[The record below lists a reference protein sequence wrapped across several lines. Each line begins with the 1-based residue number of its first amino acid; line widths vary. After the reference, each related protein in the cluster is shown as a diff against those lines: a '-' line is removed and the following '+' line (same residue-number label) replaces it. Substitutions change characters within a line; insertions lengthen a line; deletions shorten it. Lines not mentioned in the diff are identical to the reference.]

1 MRNSNVLCD
10 CLVDS
15 DADTAQRNKQR
26 RRKALT
32 ISLAV
37 EALLLATLLVWPL
50 LNPSTMSARYTID
63 PIPPY
68 AGDGHQTPNTSTSA
82 RRHGTTVVDP
92 SRFLYSPI
100 QKNFHPR
107 PESGEDDS
115 APSIGGNSGYGNG
128 TGPADGIGILN
139 GTGNGPVPP
148 RPPEPKPPAA
158 TKPMFVS
165 QGAQEAM
172 LVRRVEPV
180 YPTWARQAHVSGT
193 VELRAII
200 AKDGNVINLEVISGH
215 PMLVRAAVD
224 AVRQWHYRP
233 TLLNN
238 QSVEVQTFVTVR
250 FVLD

>member
-1 MRNSNVLCD
+1 MRNSDLLSD

-15 DADTAQRNKQR
+15 DADAALRNKQR

-32 ISLAV
+32 ISLTV
-37 EALLLATLLVWPL
+37 EAVLLTALLVWPL
-50 LNPSTMSARYTID
+50 LNPSTMSARYAID
-63 PIPPY
+63 PLPPY
-68 AGDGHQTPNTSTSA
+68 AGGGHQAPNTSPSV
-82 RRHGTTVVDP
+82 RHHGDTFGGP
-92 SRFLYSPI
+92 IRFLYMPI
-100 QKNFHPR
+100 SRKFPQR
-107 PESGEDDS
+107 PESGEAIS
-115 APSIGGNSGYGNG
+115 APSIGNSSGYGNG

-139 GTGNGPVPP
+139 GTGVGPAPP
-148 RPPEPKPPAA
+148 RPPEPKPLVV

-172 LVRRVEPV
+172 LIRRVDPV

-200 AKDGNVINLEVISGH
+200 AKDGSVINLEVISGH

-238 QSVEVQTFVTVR
+238 QPVEVQTFVTVK

>member
-1 MRNSNVLCD
+1 MRNSNLLSD

-37 EALLLATLLVWPL
+37 EAVLLATLLVWPL
-50 LNPSTMSARYTID
+50 LNPSTMSARYAID
-63 PIPPY
+63 PIPPFPGGGRQ
-68 AGDGHQTPNTSTSA
+68 APHTSSSQP
-82 RRHGTTVVDP
+82 HGTHDRWFPLVGIHYPTIGEH
-92 SRFLYSPI
+92 SRP
-100 QKNFHPR
+100 PA
-107 PESGEDDS
+107 SGIEDE

-128 TGPADGIGILN
+128 PGPDGGIGILN
-139 GTGNGPVPP
+139 GTGEGPVPP
-148 RPPEPKPPAA
+148 RPPDPKLPVV
-158 TKPMFVS
+158 TKPIFVS
-165 QGAQEAM
+165 MGAQEAM
-172 LVRRVEPV
+172 LVRRVEPI

-200 AKDGNVINLEVISGH
+200 AKDGSVINLEVISGH

-224 AVRQWHYRP
+224 AVRQWRYRP

-238 QSVEVQTFVTVR
+238 QPVEVQTFVTVK
-250 FVLD
+250 FVLE

>member
-1 MRNSNVLCD
+1 MRNPDLLSD

-15 DADTAQRNKQR
+15 EADAQQRNKQR

-37 EALLLATLLVWPL
+37 EAVLIAALLVWPL
-50 LNPSTMSARYTID
+50 LYPSTMSARYAID

-68 AGDGHQTPNTSTSA
+68 SGGGHPAPNTSPTV
-82 RRHGTTVVDP
+82 RHHGTTIVDP
-92 SRFLYSPI
+92 TRFLYRPT
-100 QKNFHPR
+100 QNNFHPR
-107 PESGEDDS
+107 PESDEDDL

-128 TGPADGIGILN
+128 PGPSGGIGILN
-139 GTGNGPVPP
+139 GNEGPVPP
-148 RPPEPKPPAA
+148 RPPDPKPTAA

-165 QGAQEAM
+165 QGAQQAM
-172 LVRRVEPV
+172 LVRRVEPL
-180 YPTWARQAHVSGT
+180 YPTLARQVHVSGT

-200 AKDGNVINLEVISGH
+200 AKDGGVINLEVISGH

-238 QSVEVQTFVTVR
+238 QPVEVQTFITVK